1 MQVSRIV
8 WHKKFQGNTAAG
20 IDDAPVN
27 GEALD
32 LTALGTF
39 SRARL
44 ILELGAVTESGKLMA
59 VLQESESEGGEF
71 TNVAGLEETGED
83 VTGKSDTSIV
93 IDVPAVKRFLRYAYQ
108 RSTANIELDSVTIEL
123 YSSTVTTVRQ
133 SGSVW
138 REIIR

>member
-1 MQVSRIV
+1 M
-8 WHKKFQGNTAAG
+8 
-20 IDDAPVN
+20 
-27 GEALD
+27 
-32 LTALGTF
+32 
-39 SRARL
+39 
-44 ILELGAVTESGKLMA
+44 
-59 VLQESESEGGEF
+59 
-71 TNVAGLEETGED
+71 
-83 VTGKSDTSIV
+83 TGKSDTSIV